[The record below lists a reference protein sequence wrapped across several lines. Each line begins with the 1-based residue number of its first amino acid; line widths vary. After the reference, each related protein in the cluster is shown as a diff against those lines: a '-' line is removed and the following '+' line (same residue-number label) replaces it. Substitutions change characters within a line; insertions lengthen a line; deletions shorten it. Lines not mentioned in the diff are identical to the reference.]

1 MNIRFALSV
10 DHLKKKTVS
19 ISLPYFLFLR
29 LITSN
34 EFEAILP
41 DELKDRCSE
50 LKKTFFAENQFFSD
64 EYADDYAKS
73 PYIRFLTGRDV
84 HAFLCKVMSLNYQS
98 CQHLLKDEA
107 GSFSEYFSELN
118 MFWNQKFTEDGSKSN
133 EVGLREALFCHAC
146 VQVQF
151 GRVQERLTLPDKID
165 NFAKQELAAKEAEIV
180 NLKSE
185 LRNVKGQIKKA
196 EMEHVFLQ
204 EKLLSAEEKNIV
216 LVPSDPHYMLGLQP
230 GHVDG
235 VEARAKAL
243 MKVLHPDKSGST
255 ETAYLFDMV
264 LKARDMIVK

>member
-29 LITSN
+29 LITSD

-41 DELKDRCSE
+41 DGLKERCSE
-50 LKKTFFAENQFFSD
+50 LKKSFFANNQFFSD

-84 HAFLCKVMSLNYQS
+84 HGFLCKVMSLNYQA

-107 GSFSEYFSELN
+107 GSFSEYFSDLN
-118 MFWNQKFTEDGSKSN
+118 MFWNQKFIEGGTDSN
-133 EVGLREALFCHAC
+133 EARLREALFCHAC

-151 GRVQERLTLPDKID
+151 ARVQERLTLPDKID
-165 NFAKQELAAKEAEIV
+165 EFAKQELAAKEAEIV
-180 NLKSE
+180 KLKRKLAKAKSQ
-185 LRNVKGQIKKA
+185 LKKA
-196 EMEHVFLQ
+196 EEDQTSLQ
-204 EKLLSAEEKNIV
+204 EKLLDAEKKNIV

-230 GHVDG
+230 GHEDEVI
-235 VEARAKAL
+235 ARAKAL